1 MEVSV
6 EGQSNGHVA
15 EVDPDPGEAKGS
27 NRTRLGVVLIGLA
40 WTLVLLGAVGV
51 LYTGSLVW
59 ISNLEHPFI
68 FGCLAA
74 GLFAVGITQLED
86 ESWWHS
92 LTGFL
97 SVGALIGLMVA
108 WGLVGLFWTHMFG
121 AQPVA
126 SADAP
131 GDSGYRAVVIRQDAV
146 IDTLWTVYVK
156 QTRGPLSRQWR
167 AGCIS
172 SDLTGGGPVEYVQWR
187 SPRDLVVY
195 TANGGIST
203 SVDPR
208 TGKPQSPIPSSA
220 RLGC

>member
-6 EGQSNGHVA
+6 EGQPNGPVA
-15 EVDPDPGEAKGS
+15 DLHTDPGNANGPT
-27 NRTRLGVVLIGLA
+27 RTRRGVALIGLA
-40 WTLVLLGAVGV
+40 WTLVLLGSIGV
-51 LYTGSLVW
+51 LYTGNLVW
-59 ISNLEHPFI
+59 INSLEHPFV

-74 GLFAVGITQLED
+74 GLFAVGIGQLHE
-86 ESWWHS
+86 ESWLHT

-97 SVGALIGLMVA
+97 SAGAMIGLMIA
-108 WGLVGLFWTHMFG
+108 WGLIGVFWTHMFG
-121 AQPVA
+121 THTVA

-131 GDSGYRAVVIRQDAV
+131 GDSRYRAVVVEQSAV
-146 IDTLWTVYVK
+146 IDTLWTVYVR
-156 QTRGPLSRQWR
+156 QTRGPLSREWR

-172 SDLTGGGPVEYVQWR
+172 SDPTGTGSIEYVQWR
-187 SPRDLVVY
+187 SPRHLVVY
-195 TANGGIST
+195 TDNGGIST